1 MEFFW
6 YCKEYTLEH
15 EWERVVP
22 STQAQLLVNLD
33 ADTLRWRTLD
43 GRTHLSSGAA
53 FSSASWRPKDIDTPQ
68 QYNIMGVLFRP
79 GEAAAVCPHPA
90 NVSVD
95 LHLELEQLWPDGKNL
110 RERLT
115 CVENELERFLILE
128 AYLLPVFQVPAGVLC
143 GRDPIPAALNLLQG
157 GATVRETADHLGY
170 TYKSLNRLF
179 KERVGTS
186 PKQTFR
192 LLRFRRALE
201 NLDRAPGK
209 GWSEFALAHGY
220 ADQSHLI
227 REFQTFSTFSPGE
240 LATLGGNISGHIPLE
255 QRTKSSIHSKPR
267 SPTLFLGKER

>member
-1 MEFFW
+1 MEFLTYKPTRALSPFVEFFW
-6 YCKEYTLEH
+6 YCKEYTPEH
-15 EWERVVP
+15 QWERVLP

-33 ADTLRWRTLD
+33 ENTLRWRSLD
-43 GRTHLSSGAA
+43 GHTHHSSGAA

-79 GEAAAVCPHPA
+79 GGAAAVFPHSA
-90 NVSVD
+90 NASVD
-95 LHLELEQLWPDGKNL
+95 LHLELECLWSDGNHL

-115 CVENELERFLILE
+115 CVTNELERFLALE
-128 AYLLPVFQVPAGVLC
+128 AYLLSVFQIPTGVIC

-157 GATVRETADHLGY
+157 GATVRQTAVHLGY

-179 KERVGTS
+179 RERVGTT
-186 PKQTFR
+186 PKQTSR

-227 REFQTFSTFSPGE
+227 REFQTFSTFSPGR
-240 LATLGGNISGHIPLE
+240 LAALGGNVSGHIPLE
-255 QRTKSSIHSKPR
+255 
-267 SPTLFLGKER
+267 